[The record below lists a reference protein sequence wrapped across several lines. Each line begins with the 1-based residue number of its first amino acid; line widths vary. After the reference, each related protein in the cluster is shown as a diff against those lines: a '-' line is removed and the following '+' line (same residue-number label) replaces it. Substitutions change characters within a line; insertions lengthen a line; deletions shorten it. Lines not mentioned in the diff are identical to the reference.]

1 MTKLILFT
9 ELLEIGNEL
18 LGARATSNNVYEAR
32 KKLDYIFEKFEEDA
46 DYPVC
51 ELAMALDDIAINT
64 LKFPKELKDYFH
76 GIETFQAENEIYL
89 HDLPHFHIMEQA
101 QLMVGF
107 FTILENLLATSMTP
121 CDTHQAH
128 LHLDDLFKAFE
139 EDAEA
144 HEDML
149 KAELNAMSNLE
160 QMPINVG
167 TFFQD
172 LTHQLG
178 IPVLTEEMERVTH
191 DAI

>member
-18 LGARATSNNVYEAR
+18 LETDVTSNNVYEAR
-32 KKLDYIFEKFEEDA
+32 KKLDYIFEKFEENS

-51 ELAMALDDIAINT
+51 ELVTALDDIAINT
-64 LKFPKELKDYFH
+64 LNFPKELKDYFH
-76 GIETFQAENEIYL
+76 GIESFQAENEICL
-89 HDLPHFHIMEQA
+89 LELPCHHTMEQA
-101 QLMVGF
+101 QLMAGF

-121 CDTHQAH
+121 CDAHQAH
-128 LHLDDLFKAFE
+128 LHLDDLFKIFE

-160 QMPINVG
+160 DTPINVG
-167 TFFQD
+167 TFFQG

-178 IPVLTEEMERVTH
+178 IPVLTDEMERATNG
-191 DAI
+191 AI

>member
-1 MTKLILFT
+1 MTKLNLLT
-9 ELLEIGNEL
+9 ELLETANTL
-18 LGARATSNNVYEAR
+18 LENDMTSLSIYQARTQIAY
-32 KKLDYIFEKFEEDA
+32 LFDKFEEDA
-46 DYPVC
+46 DLPTC
-51 ELAMALDDIAINT
+51 DTCNTIDEITINT
-64 LKFPKELKDYFH
+64 LNFPKELKDYFH
-76 GIETFQAENEIYL
+76 ALETFQAENEIYL

-121 CDTHQAH
+121 CDAHQAH
-128 LHLDDLFKAFE
+128 LHLDDLFKIFE
-139 EDAEA
+139 ADAEA

-160 QMPINVG
+160 DMPINVG

-178 IPVLTEEMERVTH
+178 IPVLTDEMERVTH
-191 DAI
+191 GAI